1 VPFIYVFH
9 YVSFGL
15 VQVINPTDHKS
26 IYTYMNYGN
35 GKERLVKKMNY
46 LMLRKLKM
54 EIKKKCDMHDTMR
67 QVLAIALVSECA
79 VARVIKI
86 IDGEG
91 RREYGSRG

>member
-1 VPFIYVFH
+1 
-9 YVSFGL
+9 
-15 VQVINPTDHKS
+15 
-26 IYTYMNYGN
+26 
-35 GKERLVKKMNY
+35 MNY